1 MKNSRWPHDVGF
13 LGRIHHRLRYLRIDD
28 SRDCQTN
35 QNPKKARRGKQLM
48 NLPKGPWRYGEAKGG
63 KWFVYTADDDRPL
76 FVRNVSATGRFP
88 EQNATIDKAIAAIPQ
103 MISALTLALESELY
117 QATER
122 AIRDALKKAGQEQ

>member
-1 MKNSRWPHDVGF
+1 
-13 LGRIHHRLRYLRIDD
+13 
-28 SRDCQTN
+28 
-35 QNPKKARRGKQLM
+35 M